1 MEKKVLLT
9 GFDPFGGETVN
20 PSWEA
25 VKRLNGAAEAPPLS
39 YPNKCRPF
47 FISLLPYCARRSKSI
62 SLTLSSV
69 SDRQA
74 AECRSRRNGSRSISM
89 RRAYRITKETSLS
102 GKTFLKTVPRPI
114 ATGLPIKR
122 IVEEIKKEGI
132 PAAVSYT
139 AGTFV
144 CNHLFYGLMDEIACH
159 HPHIRGGFIHIPYI
173 PEQTLQKSAPS
184 LSLDLVTKAL
194 KIAAVTAAA
203 HEDDIETGGGELH

>member
-25 VKRLNGAAEAPPLS
+25 VKRLNGAAEGPASIVSEQVPTVFYKSLAVLRGAVKKHQPDIIICVGQAGGRMQITPERVAINLNEARI
-39 YPNKCRPF
+39 PDNEGNQPVGEN
-47 FISLLPYCARRSKSI
+47 ISQDGP
-62 SLTLSSV
+62 
-69 SDRQA
+69 A
-74 AECRSRRNGSRSISM
+74 A
-89 RRAYRITKETSLS
+89 YW
-102 GKTFLKTVPRPI
+102 
-114 ATGLPIKR
+114 TGLPIKR
-122 IVEEIKKEGI
+122 IVEEIKNEGI

-144 CNHLFYGLMDEIACH
+144 CNHLFYGLMDEIACR